1 MATPVNKT
9 QHPAYRNQPLGPTQ
23 IRLLSL
29 QTTHLQHVFPWIPH
43 RLELVITRHN
53 LEDEP
58 DFAAVSYV
66 WGNAPASVSIPCNG
80 SSILITPNV
89 YEMLERFRLFGL
101 PVWIDAIC
109 INQEDV
115 EEKRTQ
121 IPLMQKI
128 YRNASN
134 VYVWM
139 GSSSP
144 AVRDFMLD
152 FGRVVEL
159 SRTWTPQLPTGNPD
173 WRGED
178 WPDNEHQFWG
188 GAHHI
193 LRNDWFKR
201 LWTFQEI
208 VLAKRSTLF
217 AGSLW
222 INGDD
227 FFDFVGKGI
236 YEVGGYLHDARRGCS
251 AEVEDKIYSELAF
264 ETCAAIVLY
273 STQFRKDVPT
283 IIHSQLAHVIS
294 GLRKR
299 SAKEKV
305 DRVWAILGLLDEI
318 LQDRLKPM
326 VDYSEPA
333 RIEYWRTYIQFAKA
347 VFVVGQSL
355 VLFDI
360 CPCSG
365 GHVKI
370 PSWCPDLSSQPESRG
385 IGSK

>member
-9 QHPAYRNQPLGPTQ
+9 QHTAYRNQPLGPTQ

-139 GSSSP
+139 GSSNP

-152 FGRVVEL
+152 FGRVMEL

-188 GAHHI
+188 G
-193 LRNDWFKR
+193 
-201 LWTFQEI
+201 
-208 VLAKRSTLF
+208 
-217 AGSLW
+217 
-222 INGDD
+222 
-227 FFDFVGKGI
+227 
-236 YEVGGYLHDARRGCS
+236 CPP
-251 AEVEDKIYSELAF
+251 YS
-264 ETCAAIVLY
+264 
-273 STQFRKDVPT
+273 S
-283 IIHSQLAHVIS
+283 
-294 GLRKR
+294 
-299 SAKEKV
+299 
-305 DRVWAILGLLDEI
+305 
-318 LQDRLKPM
+318 
-326 VDYSEPA
+326 
-333 RIEYWRTYIQFAKA
+333 
-347 VFVVGQSL
+347 
-355 VLFDI
+355 
-360 CPCSG
+360 
-365 GHVKI
+365 
-370 PSWCPDLSSQPESRG
+370 
-385 IGSK
+385 